1 MFVMYKL
8 TLVFDLSCIKMM
20 DNTERASESEAIQ
33 LSFTASTDR
42 QYKAMTLGSQKVF
55 VIVEV
60 LR

>member
-8 TLVFDLSCIKMM
+8 TLVFDLSCFKMM
-20 DNTERASESEAIQ
+20 DNTERASEAIQ

-42 QYKAMTLGSQKVF
+42 QYKAMTLESQKVF

>member
-8 TLVFDLSCIKMM
+8 TLAFYLSCFKMM
-20 DNTERASESEAIQ
+20 DNTERASEEIQ

-42 QYKAMTLGSQKVF
+42 QYKAMTLRSQKVF